1 MVLTPKDVNDTIAGL
16 EKVRDEQLRKARGNY

>member
-1 MVLTPKDVNDTIAGL
+1 MVLTPKGVNGTIAGL